1 MSAAFGGSLEPS
13 IGCSAHWIP
22 LNRGL
27 EFVMEGGVLPLSMIL
42 NVVRI
47 GHFALGRGVLPL
59 DLQSASDMNKMMPRI
74 LMPRMLMSSILVSR
88 IGPSIVKILN
98 VVCIGPCIV
107 KDIEFL
113 ISLFL
118 LLDKVFCHWPRMFIS
133 MRQPTNDYT
142 SQRPGLNR

>member
-1 MSAAFGGSLEPS
+1 MSAAFGGSLDPS

-88 IGPSIVKILN
+88 ILVSRTLISGILISRI
-98 VVCIGPCIV
+98 CMPRI
-107 KDIEFL
+107 L
-113 ISLFL
+113 ISLIWMPRILISRTWMPRICCQAFAL
-118 LLDKVFCHWPRMFIS
+118 RVGCHVF
-133 MRQPTNDYT
+133 
-142 SQRPGLNR
+142 